1 MNERVA
7 PYVSIVGFGFDRP
20 CASITPAGI
29 PEVYRK
35 SYDTLAAGSAVAA
48 ASPPDSWLYTP
59 PRWIDSLSS
68 RRRRRAGGDGDGVTA
83 GGGASGDGGGGA
95 TASAGGGGGGAMP
108 VTQIS
113 TSGHSFHALPS
124 PPRSLSRCSHSVVT
138 STKWMCGWLALHDE
152 KPRCI
157 AAFRSRHEMYSMK
170 KKSSRNCGWRSSH
183 SVGSHAHVMPP
194 PRPRV
199 DVDDAGRSHR

>member
-1 MNERVA
+1 MSRVASRPRRAHQQSCVLNERVA
-7 PYVSIVGFGFDRP
+7 PYVSIVGFGFERP

-152 KPRCI
+152 KPWCI
-157 AAFRSRHEMYSMK
+157 AAFRSR
-170 KKSSRNCGWRSSH
+170 
-183 SVGSHAHVMPP
+183 
-194 PRPRV
+194 PR
-199 DVDDAGRSHR
+199 DVLDEEEVLAELRLEVVAQRPGPTPT